1 MTEINPGDVRRVS
14 GSFTNPAGVATDPT
28 TITVRWRHHRGTE
41 TAWVYGTDTQVVKDS
56 VGAYHADIPITVSGL
71 YYYKFEGTGAVQAA
85 EEGTFL
91 AETFFESVA
100 PSTPSGPIRLYT
112 GTADPTTGAG
122 VPAAIGSV
130 YSRTLLGSESVWV
143 KTGAAD
149 TGWVQSGS
157 AGGGTGSA
165 SDVLTDP
172 GNDWAPS
179 TVVTVGYRIAE
190 TVNGAL
196 RVFET
201 TTSGMTHATATG
213 FTDFAVS
220 LVPLGITNELVTWRY
235 LGIVGELPWDIVPLP
250 GIGLDDQGFHVD
262 ALSSISDA
270 ETMFQ
275 LLPALGDPGNAWEA
289 ATLIS
294 TANYR
299 IAATVSGALRV
310 FEMVTLG
317 TTGGS
322 EPTWQIGLIGQTTP
336 DGSASWAYR
345 GTVGQPDTDRPV
357 FVANTAGDADW
368 YLDINNG
375 SGIRFQVAD
384 NGVALDS
391 TRLTE
396 ITIDGFKVAVAGAQF
411 YVQYDPFA
419 VFIDGL
425 PTADPGVST
434 QLWND
439 AGHMAISAG

>member
-1 MTEINPGDVRRVS
+1 VPRGDRSRHPYRGVS
-14 GSFTNPAGVATDPT
+14 GAF
-28 TITVRWRHHRGTE
+28 RGTVGYSGVSADAQNDPAVVFPPAIVGTPE
-41 TAWVYGTDTQVVKDS
+41 TLDLIERLDGEDVS
-56 VGAYHADIPITVSGL
+56 VGG
-71 YYYKFEGTGAVQAA
+71 
-85 EEGTFL
+85 
-91 AETFFESVA
+91 
-100 PSTPSGPIRLYT
+100 
-112 GTADPTTGAG
+112 GAG
-122 VPAAIGSV
+122 
-130 YSRTLLGSESVWV
+130 TLE
-143 KTGAAD
+143 
-149 TGWVQSGS
+149 
-157 AGGGTGSA
+157 
-165 SDVLTDP
+165 DP
-172 GNDWAPS
+172 GNVWEPSAP
-179 TVVTVGYRIAE
+179 VEVGYRIAE

-201 TTSGMTHATATG
+201 TTSGTTHATATG
-213 FTDFAVS
+213 FTDFSVNLA
-220 LVPLGITNELVTWRY
+220 PLGLTTEFVTWRY

-275 LLPALGDPGNAWEA
+275 LLPALGDPGNTWEA

-345 GTVGQPDTDRPV
+345 GTVGHPDTEHPV

-368 YLDINNG
+368 YLDVNNG

-425 PTADPGVST
+425 PTSDPGVST
-434 QLWND
+434 QVWND
-439 AGHMAISAG
+439 TGTLKVSAG

>member
-1 MTEINPGDVRRVS
+1 MRVTIDGSGNILTHGDSLSGGGVIEFPVNELPGFPSGWTVS
-14 GSFTNPAGVATDPT
+14 GSAPSRKLLFQGHEVAVETPT
-28 TITVRWRHHRGTE
+28 
-41 TAWVYGTDTQVVKDS
+41 S
-56 VGAYHADIPITVSGL
+56 S
-71 YYYKFEGTGAVQAA
+71 A
-85 EEGTFL
+85 E
-91 AETFFESVA
+91 VA
-100 PSTPSGPIRLYT
+100 PSVS
-112 GTADPTTGAG
+112 AGAG
-122 VPAAIGSV
+122 
-130 YSRTLLGSESVWV
+130 TLE
-143 KTGAAD
+143 
-149 TGWVQSGS
+149 
-157 AGGGTGSA
+157 
-165 SDVLTDP
+165 DP
-172 GNDWAPS
+172 GNVWEPS
-179 TVVTVGYRIAE
+179 VAVDVGYRIAE

-201 TTSGMTHATATG
+201 TTSGTTHATATE
-213 FTDFAVS
+213 FTDFSVN
-220 LVPLGITNELVTWRY
+220 LVPLGLTTEFVTWRY

-275 LLPALGDPGNAWEA
+275 LLPALGDPGNTWEA

-345 GTVGQPDTDRPV
+345 GIVGQPDTDRPV

-368 YLDINNG
+368 YLDVNNG

-396 ITIDGFKVAVAGAQF
+396 ITPDGFKVAVAGAQF
-411 YVQYDPFA
+411 HVQYDPFA

-425 PTADPGVST
+425 PTSDPGVAT
-434 QLWND
+434 ELYTNG
-439 AGHMAISAG
+439 APSAGVPKPLMVSGG

>member
-1 MTEINPGDVRRVS
+1 VPRGDRSRHPYRGVS
-14 GSFTNPAGVATDPT
+14 GAF
-28 TITVRWRHHRGTE
+28 RGTVGYSGVSADAQNDPAVVFPPAIVGTPE
-41 TAWVYGTDTQVVKDS
+41 TLDLIERLDGEDVS
-56 VGAYHADIPITVSGL
+56 VGG
-71 YYYKFEGTGAVQAA
+71 
-85 EEGTFL
+85 
-91 AETFFESVA
+91 
-100 PSTPSGPIRLYT
+100 
-112 GTADPTTGAG
+112 GAG
-122 VPAAIGSV
+122 
-130 YSRTLLGSESVWV
+130 TLE
-143 KTGAAD
+143 
-149 TGWVQSGS
+149 
-157 AGGGTGSA
+157 
-165 SDVLTDP
+165 DP
-172 GNDWAPS
+172 GNVWEPSAP
-179 TVVTVGYRIAE
+179 VEVGYRIAE

-201 TTSGMTHATATG
+201 TTSGTTHATASG
-213 FTDFAVS
+213 FTDFSVNLA
-220 LVPLGITNELVTWRY
+220 PLGLTTEFVTWRY

-275 LLPALGDPGNAWEA
+275 LLPALGDPGNTWEA

-345 GTVGQPDTDRPV
+345 GIVGQPDTDRPV

-368 YLDINNG
+368 YLDVNNG

-396 ITIDGFKVAVAGAQF
+396 ITPDGFKVAVAGAQF
-411 YVQYDPFA
+411 HVQYDPFA

-425 PTADPGVST
+425 PTSDPGVAT
-434 QLWND
+434 ELYTNG
-439 AGHMAISAG
+439 APSAGVPKPLMVSGG